1 LCIAWSIR
9 RPSRIRRPLRSALVF
24 LHAFDLFLPDSLQ
37 LGIATLAVLA
47 DRELVQHRRGY
58 IAASKAGKDSRIF
71 GQRLSEPLVAKKRD
85 VRATLG

>member
-9 RPSRIRRPLRSALVF
+9 RPSGIRRTLRSALVF
-24 LHAFDLFLPDSLQ
+24 LHPLDLLLPDSLQ
-37 LGIATLAVLA
+37 LGIAPLAVLA

-71 GQRLSEPLVAKKRD
+71 GQRLSEPLVAE
-85 VRATLG
+85 

>member
-58 IAASKAGKDSRIF
+58 LAASKPGKDSRIF
-71 GQRLSEPLVAKKRD
+71 GQRFGEPLVAEQCD
-85 VRATLG
+85 VCAPLG